1 MSLLIWKVI
10 GSVREFPFKDKI
22 TSWETI
28 DDWVT
33 GRGEEEGSKCVS
45 GSSMRCGLF
54 YFKPSGQLLL
64 MSLFRT
70 AAKRI
75 NY

>member
-33 GRGEEEGSKCVS
+33 GRGEESVTVC
-45 GSSMRCGLF
+45 RA
-54 YFKPSGQLLL
+54 
-64 MSLFRT
+64 SLEVKGG
-70 AAKRI
+70 AG
-75 NY
+75 